1 LTTRV
6 RLKEDEDDN
15 VDDIDDH
22 EKKILLLM

>member
-22 EKKILLLM
+22 EKKNYY